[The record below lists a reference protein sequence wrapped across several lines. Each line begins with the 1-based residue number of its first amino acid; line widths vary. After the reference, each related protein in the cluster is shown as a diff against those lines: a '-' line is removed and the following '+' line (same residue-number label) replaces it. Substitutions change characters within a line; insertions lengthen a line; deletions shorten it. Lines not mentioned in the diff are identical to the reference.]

1 MTDLITQN
9 SAVREFIKIMKD
21 YHFVIASP
29 NIKSGRSNLLKQ
41 TCSLFLT
48 FCLLIFGLL
57 SQGCAEDVKN
67 PSVAGTF
74 YPADKE
80 ILQKSVEG
88 FLSKAEKVPANGKLI
103 AIISPHAGYIYSGQ
117 VAAYGYK
124 QIKDSD
130 VKKVILIGP
139 SHHTGFKG
147 ASVYTKGSFKTPLGE
162 VKINEKLAGDLLNES
177 ADVKFYPE
185 AYQGEHSLEVQLPF
199 LQTVLKDFTIVPI
212 LIGSPTGQTYEH
224 LISRLTEIVDD
235 KTLLVASTD
244 LSHYHDYFTAKE
256 MDSKIVSAIE
266 RLSTKDAIELL
277 RDGKAEMCGG
287 APVIIMME
295 VARRSGANL
304 GVVFKQANSGDV
316 TGEKDKVVGY
326 ASIGLYKSPF
336 TEGEKKELLAVA
348 RNAITEYV
356 TNGKAPEIEIKNPK
370 FKTDGAVFVTIKE
383 KGSLRGCIGH
393 TQAMM
398 PLYKSII
405 SNAIAAC
412 SSDPRFPPMTKEELK
427 DMDIEISILS
437 PFVPLKDVK
446 NIQIGRHGL
455 YIIKGMQSGLLLPQV
470 ATEFGWNRDSFLEHV
485 CMKAGLSRDAW
496 KDADLY
502 TFTAEIIR

>member
-1 MTDLITQN
+1 MRL
-9 SAVREFIKIMKD
+9 K
-21 YHFVIASP
+21 
-29 NIKSGRSNLLKQ
+29 LL
-41 TCSLFLT
+41 TFYRLLCT
-48 FCLLIFGLL
+48 VFCLLLIAFPV
-57 SQGCAEDVKN
+57 GCKAETKN

-80 ILQKSVEG
+80 TLQKSVEG
-88 FLSKAEKVPANGKLI
+88 FLSKAEKIPANGKLI

-130 VKKVILIGP
+130 IKKVILIGP

-147 ASVYTKGSFKTPLGE
+147 ASVYTKGIFKTPLGE

-185 AYQGEHSLEVQLPF
+185 AFAKEHSLEVQLPF
-199 LQTVLKDFTIVPI
+199 LQTVLRDFTIVPI

-224 LISRLTEIVDD
+224 LISRLTEILDD
-235 KTLLVASTD
+235 KTLLIASTD
-244 LSHYHDYFTAKE
+244 LSYYHDYSTAKE
-256 MDSKIVSAIE
+256 MDGKIVSAVE

-277 RDGKAEMCGG
+277 RDGKSEMCGG
-287 APVIIMME
+287 APVVIMME

-304 GVVFKQANSGDV
+304 GVVFKYANSGDV

-336 TEGEKKELLAVA
+336 TEGEKKELLTLA

-356 TNGKAPEIEIKNPK
+356 RNGKAPEIEIKNPK

-393 TQAMM
+393 IQAMM

-405 SNAIAAC
+405 NNAIAAC
-412 SSDPRFPPMTKEELK
+412 SSDPRFPPMTKDELK

-437 PFVPLKDVK
+437 PFMPLKDVK
-446 NIQIGRHGL
+446 NIQVGKHGL
-455 YIIKGMQSGLLLPQV
+455 YIVKGMQSGLLLPQV
-470 ATEFGWNRDSFLEHV
+470 PTEFGWSRDEFLEHL
-485 CMKAGLSRDAW
+485 CTKAGLPKDAW

-502 TFTAEIIR
+502 TFTAEILR